1 MINRQRQPGRVKND
15 RKRQKARHFCLTFSQ
30 MGRVMGLEPTAPS
43 ATNWCSNHL
52 SYTRHRVA
60 RFIWPEAP
68 NVKRIF
74 SIFSPDFGQVVQS
87 ADFCGLE
94 PSATGFFI
102 HSYP

>member
-1 MINRQRQPGRVKND
+1 
-15 RKRQKARHFCLTFSQ
+15 
-30 MGRVMGLEPTAPS
+30 
-43 ATNWCSNHL
+43 
-52 SYTRHRVA
+52 VA
-60 RFIWPEAP
+60 RFIWPEAL